1 MSRADSSKRRQALE
15 GLERGFI
22 KVKDLVRF
30 AEGGDRASRPLPL
43 ELVLRSAEPGRWRS
57 LLERIRAANPD
68 VTGQMTLGEIV
79 DPRCGQRR
87 VAALACVLEQ
97 PPTPWP
103 GFPWTPAPP
112 EWLGSPG

>member
-30 AEGGDRASRPLPL
+30 AEGGDRASRSLPL

-57 LLERIRAANPD
+57 LLERIKAANPD
-68 VTGQMTLGEIV
+68 VTGQMNLGEIV

-87 VAALACVLEQ
+87 GGGARVRSRTA
-97 PPTPWP
+97 P
-103 GFPWTPAPP
+103 GPC
-112 EWLGSPG
+112 GRDSPGPPLP